1 MRTGRKIRMQTIAKA
16 CRFMDVY
23 KERIANDVNNA
34 QLSMIKI
41 AINNSLYNLLQ
52 AICNFLQ

>member
-1 MRTGRKIRMQTIAKA
+1 MQTIAKA

-23 KERIANDVNNA
+23 KERTANDVNNA

-41 AINNSLYNLLQ
+41 AINNNLYNLLQ